1 MFKEDVS
8 LFIALKYLKT
18 KRKGFLSF
26 VASMAF
32 SCIALGVAVLIIVTS
47 VMNGFERELKDR
59 ILNIIPH
66 AEIIGLNPISN
77 WEKIQAKAEE
87 NRSVI
92 GVAPFIETQVLIGS
106 PREVFGANLIGIE
119 PDLES
124 KVSVVSDFMIEGTF
138 DSLNKDTNNI
148 ILGEVLARKL
158 GLDLG
163 DKVSLMLP
171 DSKPSFAGYFPRIS
185 NFQVSGI
192 FRVGSA
198 DLDESIAYINISKA
212 AKLLSLDKKI
222 HGLRLKFNNLFE
234 ANYLSWEVLMEVESI
249 SNDMLTVQDWTYSY
263 GPLFEAIMQER
274 VLIGL
279 LLSLIIL
286 VAAFNIISMLV
297 MMINEKKSQLAIFKT
312 IGMSKQEIRN
322 IFLYLGMMISI
333 IGTIIGTFFGLLITL
348 FLSTPLMESL
358 MSFLMRG
365 SYFINYFPIDIRLS
379 WLSLIIIGT
388 LTITV
393 SVCLYPASLASKI
406 IPAEVLR
413 NE

>member
-32 SCIALGVAVLIIVTS
+32 SCVALGVAVLIIVTS

-322 IFLYLGMMISI
+322 IFLYLGVMIST

>member
-1 MFKEDVS
+1 
-8 LFIALKYLKT
+8 
-18 KRKGFLSF
+18 
-26 VASMAF
+26 MAF

-322 IFLYLGMMISI
+322 IFLYLGVMIST
-333 IGTIIGTFFGLLITL
+333 IGTIIGTFFGLLMTL

>member
-322 IFLYLGMMISI
+322 IFLYLGVMISS

-358 MSFLMRG
+358 MTFLMRG

>member
-32 SCIALGVAVLIIVTS
+32 SCVALGVAVLIIVTS

-322 IFLYLGMMISI
+322 IFLYLGVMIST

-379 WLSLIIIGT
+379 WLSLIIICT

>member
-32 SCIALGVAVLIIVTS
+32 SCVALGVAVLIIVTS

-312 IGMSKQEIRN
+312 IGMSKQ
-322 IFLYLGMMISI
+322 
-333 IGTIIGTFFGLLITL
+333 IG
-348 FLSTPLMESL
+348 
-358 MSFLMRG
+358 RAH
-365 SYFINYFPIDIRLS
+365 
-379 WLSLIIIGT
+379 
-388 LTITV
+388 V
-393 SVCLYPASLASKI
+393 
-406 IPAEVLR
+406 
-413 NE
+413 

>member
-8 LFIALKYLKT
+8 LVIALKYLKT

-119 PDLES
+119 PDLEL

-212 AKLLSLDKKI
+212 AKLLSLGENI

-322 IFLYLGMMISI
+322 IFLYLGVMISS

-348 FLSTPLMESL
+348 FLSTPIMESL

>member
-322 IFLYLGMMISI
+322 IFLYLGVMIST

>member
-1 MFKEDVS
+1 
-8 LFIALKYLKT
+8 
-18 KRKGFLSF
+18 
-26 VASMAF
+26 
-32 SCIALGVAVLIIVTS
+32 
-47 VMNGFERELKDR
+47 
-59 ILNIIPH
+59 
-66 AEIIGLNPISN
+66 
-77 WEKIQAKAEE
+77 
-87 NRSVI
+87 
-92 GVAPFIETQVLIGS
+92 
-106 PREVFGANLIGIE
+106 
-119 PDLES
+119 
-124 KVSVVSDFMIEGTF
+124 VSVVSDFMIEGTF

-185 NFQVSGI
+185 NFQVSGL

-297 MMINEKKSQLAIFKT
+297 MMINE
-312 IGMSKQEIRN
+312 
-322 IFLYLGMMISI
+322 
-333 IGTIIGTFFGLLITL
+333 
-348 FLSTPLMESL
+348 
-358 MSFLMRG
+358 
-365 SYFINYFPIDIRLS
+365 
-379 WLSLIIIGT
+379 
-388 LTITV
+388 
-393 SVCLYPASLASKI
+393 
-406 IPAEVLR
+406 
-413 NE
+413 

>member
-138 DSLNKDTNNI
+138 DNLNKDTNNI

-322 IFLYLGMMISI
+322 IFLYLGVMIST

-358 MSFLMRG
+358 MTFLMRG

-379 WLSLIIIGT
+379 WLSLIIICT

>member
-1 MFKEDVS
+1 
-8 LFIALKYLKT
+8 
-18 KRKGFLSF
+18 
-26 VASMAF
+26 
-32 SCIALGVAVLIIVTS
+32 
-47 VMNGFERELKDR
+47 
-59 ILNIIPH
+59 
-66 AEIIGLNPISN
+66 
-77 WEKIQAKAEE
+77 
-87 NRSVI
+87 
-92 GVAPFIETQVLIGS
+92 
-106 PREVFGANLIGIE
+106 
-119 PDLES
+119 
-124 KVSVVSDFMIEGTF
+124 
-138 DSLNKDTNNI
+138 
-148 ILGEVLARKL
+148 
-158 GLDLG
+158 
-163 DKVSLMLP
+163 
-171 DSKPSFAGYFPRIS
+171 
-185 NFQVSGI
+185 
-192 FRVGSA
+192 
-198 DLDESIAYINISKA
+198 
-212 AKLLSLDKKI
+212 
-222 HGLRLKFNNLFE
+222 
-234 ANYLSWEVLMEVESI
+234 MEVESV

-322 IFLYLGMMISI
+322 IFLYLGMMISL

-365 SYFINYFPIDIRLS
+365 SYFINYFPTDIRLS
-379 WLSLIIIGT
+379 WISLIIIGT

>member
-32 SCIALGVAVLIIVTS
+32 SCVALGVAVLIIVTS

-77 WEKIQAKAEE
+77 WEKIQAKVEE

-185 NFQVSGI
+185 NFQV
-192 FRVGSA
+192 
-198 DLDESIAYINISKA
+198 
-212 AKLLSLDKKI
+212 
-222 HGLRLKFNNLFE
+222 
-234 ANYLSWEVLMEVESI
+234 
-249 SNDMLTVQDWTYSY
+249 Q
-263 GPLFEAIMQER
+263 
-274 VLIGL
+274 
-279 LLSLIIL
+279 
-286 VAAFNIISMLV
+286 
-297 MMINEKKSQLAIFKT
+297 
-312 IGMSKQEIRN
+312 
-322 IFLYLGMMISI
+322 
-333 IGTIIGTFFGLLITL
+333 
-348 FLSTPLMESL
+348 
-358 MSFLMRG
+358 
-365 SYFINYFPIDIRLS
+365 
-379 WLSLIIIGT
+379 
-388 LTITV
+388 
-393 SVCLYPASLASKI
+393 
-406 IPAEVLR
+406 
-413 NE
+413 